1 MKQQPLR
8 GRALLGAMA
17 FAVGMGVLADPA
29 HAQWVQ
35 ENEQFYLPAQHNWVF
50 RQNYSGADR
59 LFNAFDYGHAILYE
73 ELYTRPGAAAERLE
87 EKEYDF
93 LTQKLLRRPPRV
105 PLEEGA
111 IEVAYAKLAPEA
123 KLMFHW
129 AHILH
134 RQLYDVLADE
144 RLNEAEKDAAVA
156 EVVAYYKSRP
166 DLAFSSV
173 PKSMELMD
181 GQYYS
186 LAFREKY
193 PKFNG
198 LIWAYHWLQVGLYEP
213 LMVNTDVASRTK
225 GVNATV
231 GRFWQMLEDAPE
243 TMPYLMPMT
252 AGIAPTF
259 SARYPEAAIIFDNLH
274 MMHDVISDI
283 LASPEVPRG
292 AKRQE
297 ILRAAELFRDDT
309 SYVMSFDDWRMMGEM
324 MGLNNMGG
332 PATGFLAALPEPTV
346 PRGMSMAGMDHGSM
360 AGMEGMPGMQH
371 DTMTMPA
378 GHQAQMRGMQHEN
391 MTMPRDSAMQPM
403 AGVDH
408 SRMPGMQQGAARPS
422 GGMPGMQQGGM
433 QMDGTMMQGM
443 MEMHMRM
450 MQDPVI
456 RERMATDPMLQRM
469 MQNMPG
475 MMQMMQPGHMMP
487 MEGSP
492 MGGMEADREADRR
505 RAMEFVVL
513 LLSDPE
519 VASRVHTDPEL
530 HRLWSDPEVQAR
542 LQELRQMN
550 PELVKPVPP
559 ANHRH
564 PQN

>member
-1 MKQQPLR
+1 L
-8 GRALLGAMA
+8 A
-17 FAVGMGVLADPA
+17 VLAGPA
-29 HAQWVQ
+29 GAQWVQ
-35 ENEQFYLPAQHNWVF
+35 ENEQFYLPAEHNWVF

-73 ELYTRPGAAAERLE
+73 ELYTRPGAPAERLE
-87 EKEYDF
+87 VEEYNF
-93 LTQKLLRRPPRV
+93 LTQELLKRPPRV

-123 KLMFHW
+123 KMMFHW

-134 RQLYDVLADE
+134 RQLYDVLADG
-144 RLNEAEKDAAVA
+144 RLSEAEKDAEIA
-156 EVVAYYKSRP
+156 EVVAYYKTRP

-181 GQYYS
+181 GQFYS

-213 LMVNTDVASRTK
+213 LMVNTAVAGRTK

-252 AGIAPTF
+252 AGVAPTF
-259 SARYPEAAIIFDNLH
+259 AARYPEAAIIFDNLH

-292 AKRQE
+292 AKRRE

-309 SYVMSFDDWRMMGEM
+309 SYVMSFEDWQSMGEM

-332 PATGFLAALPEPTV
+332 PAVGFLAELPEPTV
-346 PRGMSMAGMDHGSM
+346 PRGMSMAGMDHGAM
-360 AGMEGMPGMQH
+360 AGMQGMQGMEGMQH
-371 DTMTMPA
+371 GNMTMPA
-378 GHQAQMRGMQHEN
+378 GQQGQMRGMQHGS
-391 MTMPRDSAMQPM
+391 MAMPRDSTSQSMPGM
-403 AGVDH
+403 DH
-408 SRMPGMQQGAARPS
+408 SRMPGMQGGQNPS
-422 GGMPGMQQGGM
+422 GGAPGMQHGGM
-433 QMDGTMMQGM
+433 QMDQTMMQGM
-443 MEMHMRM
+443 MEMHLRM
-450 MQDPVI
+450 MEDPVI
-456 RERMATDPMLQRM
+456 RERVATDPTLQRM
-469 MQNMPG
+469 MQGMPG
-475 MMQMMQPGHMMP
+475 MMQRMQPGHSMP
-487 MEGSP
+487 MEGMP
-492 MGGMEADREADRR
+492 MRGAASAAEADRR
-505 RAMEFVVL
+505 QAMEFIVL
-513 LLSDPE
+513 LLSDPK
-519 VASRVHTDPEL
+519 VASRVHSDPEL

-542 LQELRQMN
+542 LQELRATH
-550 PELVKPVPP
+550 PELVPPVPP
-559 ANHRH
+559 AGHRH
-564 PQN
+564 Q